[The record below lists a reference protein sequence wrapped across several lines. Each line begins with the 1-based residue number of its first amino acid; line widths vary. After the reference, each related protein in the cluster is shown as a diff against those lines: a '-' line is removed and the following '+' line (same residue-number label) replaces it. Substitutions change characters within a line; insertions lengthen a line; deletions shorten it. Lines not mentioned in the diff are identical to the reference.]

1 MAKLKTGRHTS
12 ALKEA
17 RKAKK
22 RAERNKAIKSK
33 IRTSIK
39 KVEEAIKNN
48 NARIAEE
55 HLSVVFSEWDKAA
68 KKNIVHY
75 KAASNQK
82 ARLSKFVAGITAKQ
96 LSIK

>member
-12 ALKEA
+12 TLKEA
-17 RKAKK
+17 RKTKK
-22 RAERNKAIKSK
+22 RTERNKAIKSK

-39 KVEEAIKNN
+39 KVEEAVKNN
-48 NARIAEE
+48 NVKVAQE

-75 KAASNQK
+75 KAASNKK
-82 ARLSKFVAGITAKQ
+82 ARLSKLVAGIITK
-96 LSIK
+96 